1 MGHGLQA
8 DVPVS
13 SDCIP
18 GSRPKISRRM
28 YLRSF
33 TNRHPEPSFILHWR
47 CDFSSYKRNAVLMTM
62 QKAKLS
68 LARQRHPTAR
78 DNRFGNPLANRLT
91 LAYWKSK
98 GEALSATRSRA
109 AVMTGLRESQLA
121 CRASRCSESSALP
134 TAFSERR
141 TASNTASGEI
151 SLMHL
156 RPVRHT
162 PL

>member
-1 MGHGLQA
+1 
-8 DVPVS
+8 
-13 SDCIP
+13 
-18 GSRPKISRRM
+18 M
-28 YLRSF
+28 YLRSL
-33 TNRHPEPSFILHWR
+33 TNRHPEPSFIPHWR
-47 CDFSSYKRNAVLMTM
+47 CDSSSYKRDAVLMTM
-62 QKAKLS
+62 QKAKVS

-91 LAYWKSK
+91 LPYWRSK

-121 CRASRCSESSALP
+121 SRASRCSESLALSA
-134 TAFSERR
+134 AFRERR

>member
-62 QKAKLS
+62 QKAKVS

-91 LAYWKSK
+91 LPYWKSK
-98 GEALSATRSRA
+98 GEALSATRSGA
-109 AVMTGLRESQLA
+109 AVMTGSANLNSLVERLGFRNLPLSPPPSVNAEPLQTQP
-121 CRASRCSESSALP
+121 RAK
-134 TAFSERR
+134 F
-141 TASNTASGEI
+141 
-151 SLMHL
+151 H
-156 RPVRHT
+156 
-162 PL
+162 